1 MRNFIIKN
9 IQKIPNEKM
18 FLENKPTRK
27 SFNDLKNLLKSIED
41 EKFSS

>member
-1 MRNFIIKN
+1 
-9 IQKIPNEKM
+9 M

-41 EKFSS
+41 EKNFHRSLIKEKLVNFIN